1 MYNYQIMYLV
11 TNHQIIFYWLEYFI
25 EIGIVQLSHIGLKK
39 ILEVMGKVKAGFLVQ
54 AKLILAV

>member
-1 MYNYQIMYLV
+1 MHLV